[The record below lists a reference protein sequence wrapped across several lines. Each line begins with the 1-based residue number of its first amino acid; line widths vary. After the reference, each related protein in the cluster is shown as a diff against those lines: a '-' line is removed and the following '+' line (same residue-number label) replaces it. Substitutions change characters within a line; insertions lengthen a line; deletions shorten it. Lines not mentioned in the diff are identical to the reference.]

1 MNSWG
6 FFSQWEKKKK
16 ERAWHQTGACVL
28 LKKHV
33 HPIMY
38 SRKAA
43 PATETK
49 KTINLSVQR
58 KYDIIL
64 VPTVAVR

>member
-1 MNSWG
+1 MGG
-6 FFSQWEKKKK
+6 FFPMGEKKKK
-16 ERAWHQTGACVL
+16 KRERAWHQTGACVL

-49 KTINLSVQR
+49 KNN
-58 KYDIIL
+58 
-64 VPTVAVR
+64 

>member
-1 MNSWG
+1 
-6 FFSQWEKKKK
+6 
-16 ERAWHQTGACVL
+16 
-28 LKKHV
+28 
-33 HPIMY
+33 MY